1 MCLWAGHLMPSCL
14 SHRAKGQHNLCLLVQ
29 LSRPDK
35 WGRCIRK
42 GVQVNESE
50 PNHTCKLPP
59 EANPQEGVQPKKKNT
74 ELFVFWHLRRIN
86 CEYRSNE
93 ILVFWLTWSN
103 RSLAAHQQTRK
114 LINVLLLRISA
125 CRDLQHSAFHL
136 DHRQCHFYTLSHI
149 FHHSFVHVF
158 HYLTIILKS
167 YFVDMFDLQGTLF

>member
-149 FHHSFVHVF
+149 FHRSFVHVCF
-158 HYLTIILKS
+158 TTW
-167 YFVDMFDLQGTLF
+167 QLF